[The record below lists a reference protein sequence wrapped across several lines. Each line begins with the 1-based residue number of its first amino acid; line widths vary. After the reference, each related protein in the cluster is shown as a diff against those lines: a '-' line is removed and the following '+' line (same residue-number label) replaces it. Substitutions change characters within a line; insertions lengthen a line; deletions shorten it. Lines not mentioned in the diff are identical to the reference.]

1 MRKQSLQL
9 QKAWLK
15 MSGSVRG
22 LHGRDC
28 LNQEKERQ
36 VDFDD
41 ASDSGAGED
50 AKFTT
55 NHTFK
60 L

>member
-15 MSGSVRG
+15 MSVSAGC
-22 LHGRDC
+22 HGRDC

-36 VDFDD
+36 VDSDD
-41 ASDSGAGED
+41 VSDSGASEED
-50 AKFTT
+50 EEIHNQPHF
-55 NHTFK
+55 
-60 L
+60 